1 MPLVSTASWAP
12 GSVSGMWYTILKSL
26 CCHPVDKGRPRLL
39 QSACSAPD
47 TVAAQ
52 IPVQLVQF
60 SLSVVSDPL
69 GPHGLQLARLLCPSP
84 TPRACS
90 DSCPCHPTIS
100 SSVIPF
106 STCLQ
111 SFPTSGSFPV
121 SQFFAS
127 GGQILEFQLQC
138 QSFQWIFRTDFL

>member
-1 MPLVSTASWAP
+1 MPFMEQLITPVIEVEGTAVEELMLQAP
-12 GSVSGMWYTILKSL
+12 YACKSI
-26 CCHPVDKGRPRLL
+26 
-39 QSACSAPD
+39 QFSS
-47 TVAAQ
+47 
-52 IPVQLVQF
+52 VQF
-60 SLSVVSDPL
+60 SLSVVSDSL

-121 SQFFAS
+121 IQFFAS
-127 GGQILEFQLQC
+127 GGQILEFQLQH
-138 QSFQWIFRTDFL
+138 QSFQRIYRINLL